1 MGHKDHSVHMAT
13 VSGCASTKPELVK
26 WFNDKVNAVEI
37 VTTKSFQVVQT
48 FGNREPVICQTSEEV
63 FGNSVALRNP
73 GMEVA
78 LPQLEKLKTDGLRV
92 WLNVSISA
100 NNPENFI
107 TLVKAFDKVAD
118 SIELNLSCP
127 HARAGFGAAIGSDA
141 KIASDYV
148 RQICEAY
155 PQRESLLFVKLTP
168 NVNNIGE
175 IAKAVIDS
183 GADGLAAINTV
194 TPVVHMDPVC
204 NQPILNNP
212 IGGKGG
218 VSGDVVFDRAIECI
232 KEIRQA
238 VGDDVPII
246 GTGGVSDGQRAAQM
260 VLAGAD
266 AVGIGTALA
275 KVGQKNWGPFFEAV
289 KSEAES
295 FLQGNSVPLASRDM
309 QAKGRVMAY
318 SAFKVTDKV
327 LHCEDTVLITLDGS
341 MKNFK
346 PGEFVFLWIPGVG
359 EKPFSVAKSDPLMFI
374 IKKRGEFTQAVFDKL
389 NVGDTIMLR
398 GPYGAETQ
406 TPDTKKAIIVAGGTG
421 EAVAM
426 PLAQKLH
433 REGTPM
439 SFLVGTSVDGNRGIL
454 EKELGAYGSYLCVSD
469 AGKPG
474 RILESLDGAIREAT
488 ADGTSIADI
497 AFYLIGPSIFMKIA
511 GSKIS
516 GLGAKAENILLSM
529 EKNTMCG
536 IGLCGECSCGGKL
549 TCQWGTFMT
558 YEFLCKENVL

>member
-1 MGHKDHSVHMAT
+1 MGHKDLSVHMAT

-26 WFNDKVNAVEI
+26 WFNDKVNAVEV

-48 FGNREPVICQTSEEV
+48 FGNREPVICQTSDDV

-78 LPQLEKLKTDGLRV
+78 LPQLEKIKAEGLHV
-92 WLNVSISA
+92 WLNVSVSA
-100 NNPENFI
+100 NSPENFI

-168 NVNNIGE
+168 NVDNIGE
-175 IAKAVIDS
+175 IAKAVIES

-218 VSGDVVFDRAIECI
+218 VSGDVIFDRAIQCI

-238 VGDDVPII
+238 VGDDIPII
-246 GTGGVSDGQRAAQM
+246 GTGGVSDGERAAKM
-260 VLAGAD
+260 ILAGAD

-275 KVGQKNWGPFFEAV
+275 KVGQKNWGPYFNAV
-289 KSEAES
+289 KGEAES
-295 FLQGNSVPLASRDM
+295 FLSGKAVPLASRDLM
-309 QAKGRVMAY
+309 AKGRVMAY
-318 SAFKVTDKV
+318 SAYKVTEKV

-341 MKNFK
+341 MSNFK
-346 PGEFVFLWIPGVG
+346 AGEFVFLWIPGVG

-406 TPDTKKAIIVAGGTG
+406 TPKAKKAIIVAGGTG

-433 REGTPM
+433 KDGTPM
-439 SFLVGTSVDGNRGIL
+439 RFLVGTSVDGNRGIL
-454 EKELGAYGSYLCVSD
+454 EKELGSYGPYLCVSD

-474 RILESLDGAIREAT
+474 RILDSLERSITDAMS
-488 ADGTSIADI
+488 DGTEISDI

-511 GSKIS
+511 GNRIKAQ
-516 GLGAKAENILLSM
+516 GADPEKILLSM

-558 YEFLCKENVL
+558 LEFLEKENVL